1 MNLIE
6 TFLKTAAITPENR
19 AVVSGTGETVS
30 FEQLARRSGVLATR
44 WKKEGIGKGDRVL
57 VAMPVGIDLYAAI
70 AALWRLGAVIVFPE
84 PAMGLA
90 GLKHAIEMTRPD
102 AFLAAGAYRLLRFC
116 VPSLWPIR
124 KHPRLTSDGPS
135 GDGLEELNP
144 GHPALISFTSG
155 STGKPKGI
163 VRSHGFLAA
172 QNACV
177 AELLTPKRE
186 GETDLVAFPVFVISN
201 LGQGITSVLPNWPLT
216 RHDQADAG
224 IIGNLINEQSITR
237 ALVPPSIC
245 RVLAHGGSD
254 PGLADIFTGGGPIFP
269 DLIEA
274 LSAAAPQ
281 TELTCVYGSTEAEP
295 ISHLHAKD
303 ITAKQWTDMSEGR
316 GLLAGAPVPQTAVKI
331 IDDEIVVT
339 GDHVNKGYLDGAG
352 DDENKIRIDG
362 QIWHRTGDAGA
373 LDDAGNL
380 WLKGRWS
387 AKAGEIYPF
396 EAEVAARSWPGVEQA
411 ALLPG
416 SDPPVLAI
424 EGREPSVD
432 VWQSRAKGL
441 GGLQVRQVAEVPLD
455 RRHRSKV
462 DYGRLRGMLNA

>member
-6 TFLKTAAITPENR
+6 TFLQTAATVPEKR
-19 AVVSGTGETVS
+19 AVVSGAGETVS
-30 FEQLARRSGVLATR
+30 FEQLARRSGVLAAR
-44 WKKEGIGKGDRVL
+44 WKKEGIGTGDRVL
-57 VAMPVGIDLYAAI
+57 VAMPVGIELYAAI

-90 GLKHAIEMTRPD
+90 GLKHAIEMTRPE
-102 AFLAAGAYRLLRFC
+102 AFLAAGAYRLLRLL
-116 VPSLWPIR
+116 VPGLWTVR
-124 KHPRLTSDGPS
+124 THLRLSSEQAFSDR
-135 GDGLEELNP
+135 LEELP
-144 GHPALISFTSG
+144 PDHPALISFTSG

-177 AELLTPKRE
+177 AELLTPKRQD
-186 GETDLVAFPVFVISN
+186 ETDLVAFPVFVISN
-201 LGQGITSVLPNWPLT
+201 LGQGITSVLPNWKLT
-216 RHDQADAG
+216 RHDHAEAGTIVKLITEQA
-224 IIGNLINEQSITR
+224 ITR

-245 RVLAHGGSD
+245 QVLARGGVD
-254 PGLADIFTGGGPIFP
+254 PRLSDIFTGGGPIFP

-274 LSAAAPQ
+274 LTAAAPQ
-281 TELTCVYGSTEAEP
+281 TALTCVYGSTEAEP

-303 ITAKQWTDMSEGR
+303 ISVEQWADMSEGR
-316 GLLAGAPVPQTAVKI
+316 GLLAGAPVRQTAVKI

-352 DDENKIRIDG
+352 DEENKVHIEG

-373 LDDAGNL
+373 MDSAGNL
-380 WLKGRWS
+380 WLKGRRS
-387 AKAGEIYPF
+387 AKAGDVYPF

-416 SDPPVLAI
+416 SDPPMLAI
-424 EGREPSVD
+424 EGREPSAGA
-432 VWQSRAKGL
+432 WQARAEGL

-462 DYGRLRGMLNA
+462 DYARLRHMLAD

>member
-6 TFLKTAAITPENR
+6 KFLQTAATTPNKL
-19 AVVSGTGETVS
+19 AVVSGTGEAIT
-30 FEQLARRSGVLATR
+30 FAELARRSGVLACR
-44 WKKEGIGKGDRVL
+44 WEREGIGTGDRVL

-102 AFLAAGAYRLLRFC
+102 AFLAAGAYRLLRLF
-116 VPSLWPIR
+116 VPGLWTIGKHIR
-124 KHPRLTSDGPS
+124 LATDGAAA
-135 GDGLEELNP
+135 DGLEEVRP
-144 GHPALISFTSG
+144 EHPALISFTSG

-186 GETDLVAFPVFVISN
+186 DETDLVAFPVFVISN
-201 LGQGITSVLPNWPLT
+201 LGQGITSVLPNWKLT
-216 RHDQADAG
+216 RHDQAEAST
-224 IIGNLINEQSITR
+224 IVSLIRTHSITR

-245 RVLAHGGSD
+245 QVLARGGSD
-254 PGLADIFTGGGPIFP
+254 PGLSDIFTGGGPIFP

-281 TELTCVYGSTEAEP
+281 TALTCVYGSTEAEP
-295 ISHLHAKD
+295 ISHLHASD
-303 ITAKQWTDMSEGR
+303 ISAKQWADMSEGR
-316 GLLAGAPVPQTAVKI
+316 GLLAGVPVAQTAVKI

-352 DDENKIRIDG
+352 DDENKVRTDG

-373 LDDAGNL
+373 LDSDGNL

-387 AKAGEIYPF
+387 AKAGGIYPF

-416 SDPPVLAI
+416 STPPMLAI
-424 EGREPSVD
+424 QGREPARG
-432 VWQSRAKGL
+432 VWQARADGL
-441 GGLQVRQVAEVPLD
+441 AGLQVRQVNEVPLD

-462 DYGRLRGMLNA
+462 DYARLRGMMAP